1 MWKETTLSLGI
12 SDLRGIKQ
20 RLTINLNGNSIEFN
34 PGVENNDVH
43 ESGVSIRLPIAD
55 SLNKP
60 DFKFDMSF
68 KLNGS
73 KEMYFMPLGK
83 ETTVNIKSDWTN
95 PSFDGAF
102 LPDTHHISDKGFDA
116 EWKIFHLNRNYGQKF
131 RGAPTGLQESSF
143 GVKLLIPVDNYQKT
157 YRSAKYAILLITL
170 SFTLFFFIEVL
181 NRKRIHPF
189 QYILV
194 GVALCLFYT
203 LLLSV
208 SEYISFNLSYL
219 LSAAAIILL
228 ISLYAKTIFNNLRLA
243 LLFSLVLII
252 LYVFVFSIIQLQDY
266 ALLLGSIGLFIV
278 LALVMY
284 LSRKINWYGSEK

>member
-1 MWKETTLSLGI
+1 MG
-12 SDLRGIKQ
+12 
-20 RLTINLNGNSIEFN
+20 
-34 PGVENNDVH
+34 
-43 ESGVSIRLPIAD
+43 
-55 SLNKP
+55 
-60 DFKFDMSF
+60 
-68 KLNGS
+68 
-73 KEMYFMPLGK
+73 
-83 ETTVNIKSDWTN
+83 
-95 PSFDGAF
+95 
-102 LPDTHHISDKGFDA
+102 LPDTHHITDKGFDA

-131 RGAPTGLQESSF
+131 RGVPTGLNESTF

-228 ISLYAKTIFNNLRLA
+228 ISLYAKTVFNNLRLA

-284 LSRKINWYGSEK
+284 LSRKINWYGTEK

>member
-1 MWKETTLSLGI
+1 M
-12 SDLRGIKQ
+12 
-20 RLTINLNGNSIEFN
+20 
-34 PGVENNDVH
+34 
-43 ESGVSIRLPIAD
+43 
-55 SLNKP
+55 
-60 DFKFDMSF
+60 
-68 KLNGS
+68 
-73 KEMYFMPLGK
+73 
-83 ETTVNIKSDWTN
+83 
-95 PSFDGAF
+95 
-102 LPDTHHISDKGFDA
+102 
-116 EWKIFHLNRNYGQKF
+116 
-131 RGAPTGLQESSF
+131 QESSF